1 MKTAIVTG
9 ASTGIGYATAFRLVQ
24 KGWRVF
30 AGIRK
35 EADADSL
42 RAAGEGMRPIF
53 LDVTRPGDI
62 AAACETVEIA
72 LAGRTLDGLVNNAG
86 LAQMGPLPLQP
97 MEEIRK
103 HFEVNV
109 FGAIAMA
116 QAFMPHLGMDAAR
129 SGDPGR
135 IVNVTSVGGRI
146 ASPFLGAYTATKH
159 AMESVTDSL
168 RRECRLF
175 GVDAIAVGPGAVKTP
190 IWDKAEDAVGA
201 GPYAGTAWEE
211 SMSRFS
217 EAMLAGGRDG
227 LAPERVAEVIEQAL
241 TASNPRARYAPVPNK
256 LVNFTIPTR
265 LPKRFVD
272 RVFARRFGLEAQ

>member
-35 EADADSL
+35 EADADGL

-201 GPYAGTAWEE
+201 GPYSGTAWEE
-211 SMSRFS
+211 SMSRVS

-227 LAPERVAEVIEQAL
+227 RAPERVAEVIEQAL